1 MRPHLLLPAV
11 DALGSDHGPAALQLC
26 DSEPILLL
34 FEDSGSPSVL
44 RESLTSSSRKGLP
57 CGFIC
62 MAFFCGDTLGGVCA
76 VLNQGAGL
84 APRLW
89 SGRLGVRATRACLP
103 LPRGYIPRVLS
114 CREADPTRPWPS
126 HCATFLPPLS
136 EPRAFHL

>member
-1 MRPHLLLPAV
+1 MLPAV

-62 MAFFCGDTLGGVCA
+62 MAFFWGDTLGGVCA

-89 SGRLGVRATRACLP
+89 SGRLGVRATHACLP
-103 LPRGYIPRVLS
+103 LPPGYTIHV
-114 CREADPTRPWPS
+114 
-126 HCATFLPPLS
+126 S
-136 EPRAFHL
+136 EMNE